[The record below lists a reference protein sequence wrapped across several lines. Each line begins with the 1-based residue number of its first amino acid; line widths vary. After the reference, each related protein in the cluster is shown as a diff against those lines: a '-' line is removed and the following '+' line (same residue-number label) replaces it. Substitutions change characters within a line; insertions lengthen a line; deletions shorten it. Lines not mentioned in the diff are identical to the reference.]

1 MRRIIKPPSLP
12 PDRSRI
18 ISPRAVWRASFF
30 SETFGEPAGN
40 LVYHLKNADE
50 LSLQDYGYERIP
62 TYQVAM
68 QLIASLQLAQHAASC
83 SDADFDCQL
92 AVLQARLSAM
102 QRVLELFVKADPSTH
117 FRINLQSGELVDL
130 WGENPFHI

>member
-1 MRRIIKPPSLP
+1 MLP
-12 PDRSRI
+12 P
-18 ISPRAVWRASFF
+18 W
-30 SETFGEPAGN
+30 
-40 LVYHLKNADE
+40 
-50 LSLQDYGYERIP
+50 
-62 TYQVAM
+62 
-68 QLIASLQLAQHAASC
+68 QLAQHAASC

-102 QRVLELFVKADPSTH
+102 QRVFELFVKADPSTH